1 MMGVFLTPILFLP
14 WTTSVLELNKGLL
27 VLLAVAGTGLIAWL
41 LALVSSGRF
50 AWRPN
55 VFDKG
60 VLAVLGATLVAT
72 IFSLSRFNSLFGAP
86 NNLAA
91 SLMMVSAFSIIY
103 FLIVNSVED
112 EGRKVDQH
120 YYRHYPW
127 CCFTV
132 FSKLLGFRYLNI

>member
-1 MMGVFLTPILFLP
+1 MGEDTSSEVQADLAVADSNQTRKEHQNRVYPAIVRWALMIGVFLTPILFLP

-27 VLLAVAGTGLIAWL
+27 ILAVAGTGLIAWL

-72 IFSLSRFNSLFGAP
+72 IFSMSRFNSLFCAP
-86 NNLAA
+86 GNL
-91 SLMMVSAFSIIY
+91 
-103 FLIVNSVED
+103 
-112 EGRKVDQH
+112 R
-120 YYRHYPW
+120 R
-127 CCFTV
+127 
-132 FSKLLGFRYLNI
+132 R